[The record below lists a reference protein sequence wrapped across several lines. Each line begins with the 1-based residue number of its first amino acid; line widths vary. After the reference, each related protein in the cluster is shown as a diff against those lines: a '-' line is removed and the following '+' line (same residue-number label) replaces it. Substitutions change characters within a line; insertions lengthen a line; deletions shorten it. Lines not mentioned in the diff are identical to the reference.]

1 MKRRSYAAILTLM
14 LCAVILIGCA
24 GSNGVSKESFD
35 FRECSE
41 DGLPIGWSVVSY
53 ENSSSVTCED
63 GVVTIASD
71 TLNDC
76 RLVHDIPVA
85 ASTRYVLRA
94 ELCTE
99 GVSDGEGA
107 TLSIDNYSIDGSYLY
122 SNGVYGTND
131 WETVTLAFE
140 TAKSQESVRIALR
153 LGGYSSV
160 SEGVARFRNI
170 TVEKSDS
177 APVPFQKL
185 ATRSSQTKASEKAE
199 GSYEAFFSLIA
210 WSTIF
215 AAAALLYGIYRHF
228 DSLQAASLPKRTGY
242 AIFAAVVLIGF
253 VIRLLLCSV
262 YQGHATDMSCWIAW
276 GNQIANG
283 GFATF
288 YDGTWYDYP
297 PGYMLILGGMQTL
310 MRVLHVADWESETLR
325 LFWYMLPAFL
335 ADIGCGLL
343 ILRFCKEQDCPDAMG
358 LTLAGLIV
366 LNPAVFF
373 LSGAWGQI
381 DSILTLFLLL
391 SFEALRKDR
400 RILCGIWFA
409 IAVLIKWQA
418 LIYGPVLAIVYIA
431 TLATQKD
438 RRLQRTDLIKS
449 VVAVA
454 SSLLLIFLV
463 SLPFRGTMS
472 PFWIVERFFKAS
484 SGYDY
489 ATVEGYNF
497 FALLGANWTRAD
509 ADLFRGASAGG
520 ALLNALSTAGKLVFP
535 TAIVW
540 IGFESVRDF
549 KTRNGIGSY
558 LTLGFMALAFGIIQL
573 ITFAFPEAE
582 SFYWVLLGTV
592 GVLGMIG
599 WLLQNAKLS
608 ELKTF
613 LSTNDSAFYGSVIG
627 LLGLI
632 LPIGCWILWLIGKL
646 LPQGFTFK
654 MFGIIAIVAA
664 LGGVI
669 WMVFRYTRADRMH
682 ERDPEVLYLTAAC
695 FMLWVFTFGHYMH
708 ERYVFPV
715 LILLLFA
722 YAGSKDKRILLAA
735 LLLSVTTFLNEQVAM
750 YVVSDGAIDA
760 IRGGERHNHFLA
772 VCSALEVL
780 STFYLTTAVVRKEIA
795 LGKGVKA

>member
-1 MKRRSYAAILTLM
+1 
-14 LCAVILIGCA
+14 
-24 GSNGVSKESFD
+24 
-35 FRECSE
+35 
-41 DGLPIGWSVVSY
+41 
-53 ENSSSVTCED
+53 
-63 GVVTIASD
+63 
-71 TLNDC
+71 
-76 RLVHDIPVA
+76 
-85 ASTRYVLRA
+85 
-94 ELCTE
+94 
-99 GVSDGEGA
+99 
-107 TLSIDNYSIDGSYLY
+107 
-122 SNGVYGTND
+122 
-131 WETVTLAFE
+131 
-140 TAKSQESVRIALR
+140 
-153 LGGYSSV
+153 
-160 SEGVARFRNI
+160 
-170 TVEKSDS
+170 
-177 APVPFQKL
+177 
-185 ATRSSQTKASEKAE
+185 
-199 GSYEAFFSLIA
+199 
-210 WSTIF
+210 
-215 AAAALLYGIYRHF
+215 
-228 DSLQAASLPKRTGY
+228 
-242 AIFAAVVLIGF
+242 
-253 VIRLLLCSV
+253 
-262 YQGHATDMSCWIAW
+262 MSCWIAW

-343 ILRFCKEQDCPDAMG
+343 ILRFCKEQDCPDAIG